1 MNDYGMRSL
10 SEDSGNNL
18 NHIHVES
25 LCETMSDFLDSL
37 EGSAAEFNNAE
48 LVEKKL
54 SESECSILDCQL
66 VVADIKT
73 VSEDIDKT
81 FIPSLERDIQQLQS
95 IFVNLERITN
105 EVVPA
110 LDQDLNAIE
119 QLVSALEA
127 RSAKYSRDKSI
138 GWIKKFIPGGT
149 VKTRE
154 DHTLYTSQVVECQ
167 THKVEDLLSHFDGA
181 GSLQD
186 GENTSLSTAKIP
198 SSDSGDFAAL

>member
-66 VVADIKT
+66 VVADIKS

-81 FIPSLERDIQQLQS
+81 FIPSLERDIQQLHN
-95 IFVNLERITN
+95 IFVHFERITN
-105 EVVPA
+105 QVIPA
-110 LDQDLNAIE
+110 LDQDLIAIE
-119 QLVSALEA
+119 QLIA
-127 RSAKYSRDKSI
+127 
-138 GWIKKFIPGGT
+138 
-149 VKTRE
+149 
-154 DHTLYTSQVVECQ
+154 ECQ
-167 THKVEDLLSHFDGA
+167 THKIEDLLSHFDGA
-181 GSLQD
+181 DSLQD
-186 GENTSLSTAKIP
+186 GENASLSTAKIP

>member
-10 SEDSGNNL
+10 SDDSGNNL

-66 VVADIKT
+66 VVADIKS
-73 VSEDIDKT
+73 VSDDIDKT

-105 EVVPA
+105 EVVPS

-119 QLVSALEA
+119 QLVSVLEA

-138 GWIKKFIPGGT
+138 GWIKKFIPGST

-154 DHTLYTSQVVECQ
+154 DHTLYTSQVAECQ
-167 THKVEDLLSHFDGA
+167 THKIEDLLSHFDGA
-181 GSLQD
+181 GSSQD
-186 GENTSLSTAKIP
+186 GENASLSTAKIP

>member
-110 LDQDLNAIE
+110 LDLDLNAIE
-119 QLVSALEA
+119 QLVSVLEA

-138 GWIKKFIPGGT
+138 GWIKKFIPGST
-149 VKTRE
+149 VQTRE
-154 DHTLYTSQVVECQ
+154 DHTLYTSQVAECR

-181 GSLQD
+181 GGLQD
-186 GENTSLSTAKIP
+186 GENASLSTAKIP